1 MWFRAG
7 PIGLEGFIMVRF
19 FSSSS
24 SSSGQV
30 QSNLGGALRFRIPIG
45 LKRHAFRTMF
55 DVVVSSVAGHK
66 TET

>member
-1 MWFRAG
+1 VWFRAG

-19 FSSSS
+19 FSSS

-55 DVVVSSVAGHK
+55 DVAVSSVAGHK

>member
-1 MWFRAG
+1 
-7 PIGLEGFIMVRF
+7 MVRF

-55 DVVVSSVAGHK
+55 DVAVSSVAGHK

>member
-1 MWFRAG
+1 
-7 PIGLEGFIMVRF
+7 MVRF
-19 FSSSS
+19 FSSS

-55 DVVVSSVAGHK
+55 DVAVSSVAGHK